1 MQREIKFRGQ
11 SMNKKT
17 AYVSLPITG
26 RDIEDVEAECRFA
39 EIRIKEKGF
48 IPVSPLVVSCDHDA
62 PYSEH
67 MGKDIAAL
75 LECDAV
81 YFLRGWHESK
91 GCNAEFEIAKIY
103 GKEIVFE

>member
-1 MQREIKFRGQ
+1 
-11 SMNKKT
+11 MNMKKKV
-17 AYVSLPITG
+17 YISLPITG
-26 RDIEDVEAECRFA
+26 RDIEDVEAECIFA
-39 EIRIKEKGF
+39 KIRIKEKGF
-48 IPVSPLVVSCDHDA
+48 IPVSPLDVSYNHDA

-103 GKEIVFE
+103 GKEIIFE

>member
-81 YFLRGWHESK
+81 YSVSYTHLTLPTNRE
-91 GCNAEFEIAKIY
+91 
-103 GKEIVFE
+103 V

>member
-1 MQREIKFRGQ
+1 M
-11 SMNKKT
+11 KKT
-17 AYVSLPITG
+17 VYISLPITG

-81 YFLRGWHESK
+81 YFLRGWHLSK